1 MNDNFAEIMYHF
13 FSHRVPLGLSVLLVI
28 LFCMPMEFFELSG
41 LRPQVGII
49 CVYYWV
55 EKRPY
60 IFGPISAFLLG
71 LLTDVCCATPL
82 GINCF
87 LLMMLAFSLNK
98 IYHYFHPASF
108 VIDWLFFALNVMC
121 FALLKWLIFAIY
133 FSDFLNF
140 VTIMPNIFSTIMF
153 YPLIAYINNWFMN
166 KYLPP
171 ERIHE

>member
-1 MNDNFAEIMYHF
+1 MARELGENITSVFQRVLPFLSSAVLVL
-13 FSHRVPLGLSVLLVI
+13 FSYVPLDFMFLNSI
-28 LFCMPMEFFELSG
+28 
-41 LRPQVGII
+41 RPAMGII